1 MASVG
6 SGVLAAERLHGLSTR
21 SPPGLHVS
29 SSTSRHPPRNI
40 QHDEE
45 TDMSGTS
52 QRSATGH
59 AVVLGAGMAG
69 LFAARVLSEQ
79 YARVTLIDRDPLP
92 AGPGVRRGVPQ
103 ARHVHGFQAR
113 GVQVVEELFPGLV
126 AELVEAGASKIGDL
140 SEAHFRVGGHLLSQ
154 RPQPIAPV
162 LLASRPYLEYRV
174 RSRVEALPNVRFR
187 DCLEVAG
194 LMHESA
200 CDGDGDGRG
209 HRSPRRPARRR
220 RRGRGARRP
229 GGRRQRPGQPDA
241 GVAGGAGLRAAGRGA
256 DRGPGAVREPDAPP
270 GDPGRRPA
278 VRDRG
283 PSARAATS
291 ASRCSGASA
300 GPGPSR

>member
-1 MASVG
+1 M
-6 SGVLAAERLHGLSTR
+6 
-21 SPPGLHVS
+21 
-29 SSTSRHPPRNI
+29 SR
-40 QHDEE
+40 
-45 TDMSGTS
+45 TS
-52 QRSATGH
+52 QQSATGH

-194 LMHESA
+194 LMHEPA
-200 CDGDGDGRG
+200 CDGDGDVVVTGVRVVPPGGGAEDEVPADLVVDASGRG
-209 HRSPRRPARRR
+209 SRTPVWLEELGYERPAEERI
-220 RRGRGARRP
+220 
-229 GGRRQRPGQPDA
+229 
-241 GVAGGAGLRAAGRGA
+241 
-256 DRGPGAVREPDAPP
+256 AVRVRYASQTLHLETA
-270 GDPGRRPA
+270 GRRPA

-283 PSARAATS
+283 PRARAATS

>member
-1 MASVG
+1 M
-6 SGVLAAERLHGLSTR
+6 
-21 SPPGLHVS
+21 
-29 SSTSRHPPRNI
+29 I
-40 QHDEE
+40 
-45 TDMSGTS
+45 GTT
-52 QRSATGH
+52 QPSATGH
-59 AVVLGAGMAG
+59 AVILGAGMAG
-69 LFAARVLSEQ
+69 LFAARVLSER

-113 GVQVVEELFPGLV
+113 GVQVVEDLFPGLV

-200 CDGDGDGRG
+200 CDGDDGAVVTG
-209 HRSPRRPARRR
+209 VRSSRPAEAPRTRCPPTWWSTP
-220 RRGRGARRP
+220 A
-229 GGRRQRPGQPDA
+229 A
-241 GVAGGAGLRAAGRGA
+241 GAAGRP
-256 DRGPGAVREPDAPP
+256 RGSRSWATSGRPRSGSRSGCATRARRSTWR
-270 GDPGRRPA
+270 RRPPA
-278 VRDRG
+278 G
-283 PSARAATS
+283 GSS
-291 ASRCSGASA
+291 SRA
-300 GPGPSR
+300 GPGPRPRRRAVRV